1 MMNVQALKQ
10 KRVWVP
16 VAVLL
21 SFGIGVGA
29 GSGGT
34 DKATD
39 GTPKTVTV
47 EKRVEVPGPER
58 IVTKDVPGPERIV
71 TVTKTP
77 TSCLTA
83 LDLAS
88 DAFGIASKSIGAS
101 GDAAVAAANRDVAAA
116 NRANKVLQTSVDELT
131 ALSPKYL
138 SARDACRAG
147 K

>member
-1 MMNVQALKQ
+1 MNTEWLKK
-10 KRVWVP
+10 KRV
-16 VAVLL
+16 LL
-21 SFGIGVGA
+21 PAATLLAFGIGVGA
-29 GSGGT
+29 GFAGT
-34 DKATD
+34 DKDAD
-39 GTPKTVTV
+39 STPKTVTV

-138 SARDACRAG
+138 SARDACRAS

>member
-58 IVTKDVPGPERIV
+58 IVT
-71 TVTKTP
+71 VTKTP

-83 LDLAS
+83 LDLAT

-101 GDAAVAAANRDVAAA
+101 GDAVVAAANRDVAAA